1 MTKVIA
7 CAHEKGG
14 VGKTTT
20 TVNLGVG
27 LARQGKNVLLL
38 DADPQGDLSKCLG
51 VKNPRELTN
60 TISTVMDYLIAHSDE
75 DTYPDF
81 EYTAPIR
88 QHTEGIDFIPANA
101 SLAATEVTLVNSMS
115 RETILRQYLDMVK
128 DKYDYVLIDCR
139 PSLGLTVVNALTAA
153 DSVIIPVQA
162 HILAAD
168 DMDALFKTIGRV
180 KRNLNP
186 RLQVDGI
193 VMTMV
198 DSRTN
203 LSRNTI
209 RAVRDA
215 YGSLVRVFKSEI
227 PFAIRAAE
235 VPEKGQS
242 IYAYDPNGRVA
253 KAYEALTKE
262 GSGEQIQEIALSQLH
277 EFADHPFHVTDDQSL
292 RDMAESIRTYGQLTP
307 ALVRPLEDKPGEY
320 ELVSG
325 NRRHRACR
333 MAGLT
338 HMKVIVKEMT
348 RDEAIIQMVD
358 ANLQRESL
366 FPSERAFAYK
376 MKLEAI
382 RRQAGRPSK
391 DNSRQVVGNLE
402 SADIVGKNSGE
413 SGRQVQRYIRLTE
426 LIQPLLT
433 MVDDRKIALNPAV
446 ELSYLSHEQQ
456 TDLLDLMEAYD
467 STPSLAQAQRLK
479 QAAKE
484 GILDKNGID
493 LVMREE
499 KPNQKEVFK
508 LPRERLAKY
517 FTPDTPLHKMEETIV
532 KALDFYYK
540 KLERDRQAKEYSR

>member
-1 MTKVIA
+1 META
-7 CAHEKGG
+7 
-14 VGKTTT
+14 
-20 TVNLGVG
+20 N
-27 LARQGKNVLLL
+27 
-38 DADPQGDLSKCLG
+38 
-51 VKNPRELTN
+51 TN
-60 TISTVMDYLIAHSDE
+60 TKKPKISTLDDLFGLPP
-75 DTYPDF
+75 T
-81 EYTAPIR
+81 
-88 QHTEGIDFIPANA
+88 PA
-101 SLAATEVTLVNSMS
+101 
-115 RETILRQYLDMVK
+115 
-128 DKYDYVLIDCR
+128 
-139 PSLGLTVVNALTAA
+139 
-153 DSVIIPVQA
+153 
-162 HILAAD
+162 
-168 DMDALFKTIGRV
+168 
-180 KRNLNP
+180 
-186 RLQVDGI
+186 
-193 VMTMV
+193 
-198 DSRTN
+198 
-203 LSRNTI
+203 
-209 RAVRDA
+209 
-215 YGSLVRVFKSEI
+215 
-227 PFAIRAAE
+227 
-235 VPEKGQS
+235 
-242 IYAYDPNGRVA
+242 
-253 KAYEALTKE
+253 E

-307 ALVRPLEDKPGEY
+307 ALARPLEDKPGEY

-325 NRRHRACR
+325 NRRHRACA

-402 SADIVGKNSGE
+402 SADIVGKSSGE

-433 MVDDRKIALNPAV
+433 MVDDKKIALNPAV
-446 ELSYLSHEQQ
+446 ELSYLSHDQQ
-456 TDLLDLMEAYD
+456 ADLLDLMEAYD

-484 GILDKNGID
+484 GILDRNGID

-517 FTPDTPLHKMEETIV
+517 FTPDTPLQKMEDTIV

-540 KLERDRQAKEYSR
+540 KLERDRQAREYSR

>member
-1 MTKVIA
+1 M
-7 CAHEKGG
+7 
-14 VGKTTT
+14 
-20 TVNLGVG
+20 
-27 LARQGKNVLLL
+27 
-38 DADPQGDLSKCLG
+38 
-51 VKNPRELTN
+51 
-60 TISTVMDYLIAHSDE
+60 
-75 DTYPDF
+75 
-81 EYTAPIR
+81 
-88 QHTEGIDFIPANA
+88 
-101 SLAATEVTLVNSMS
+101 
-115 RETILRQYLDMVK
+115 
-128 DKYDYVLIDCR
+128 
-139 PSLGLTVVNALTAA
+139 
-153 DSVIIPVQA
+153 
-162 HILAAD
+162 
-168 DMDALFKTIGRV
+168 
-180 KRNLNP
+180 
-186 RLQVDGI
+186 
-193 VMTMV
+193 
-198 DSRTN
+198 
-203 LSRNTI
+203 
-209 RAVRDA
+209 
-215 YGSLVRVFKSEI
+215 
-227 PFAIRAAE
+227 
-235 VPEKGQS
+235 
-242 IYAYDPNGRVA
+242 
-253 KAYEALTKE
+253 
-262 GSGEQIQEIALSQLH
+262 SQLH

-307 ALVRPLEDKPGEY
+307 ALARPLEDKPGEY

-325 NRRHRACR
+325 NRRHRACA

-433 MVDDRKIALNPAV
+433 MVDDKKIALNPAV
-446 ELSYLSHEQQ
+446 ELSYLSHDQQ
-456 TDLLDLMEAYD
+456 ADLLDLMEAYD

-484 GILDKNGID
+484 GILDRNGID

-517 FTPDTPLHKMEETIV
+517 FTPDTPLQKMEDTIV

-540 KLERDRQAKEYSR
+540 KLERDRQAREYSR